1 MSLGLGPGG
10 PALWLA
16 ALLAVLALIWAG
28 QAFLRWRWRLP
39 AAAAR
44 RLRLTETIALDPK
57 RRLHLVACDGR
68 ALLIETGGPQDM
80 FLGWLPDA

>member
-1 MSLGLGPGG
+1 MSLTGAGG
-10 PALWLA
+10 ALLWLA

-28 QAFLRWRWRLP
+28 QAVLRWRWRLP
-39 AAAAR
+39 APGAR

-68 ALLIETGGPQDM
+68 GLLIETGGPHDL